1 MSSTT
6 VHFQEKRMGNK
17 EQVVGIAFMDSM
29 VFDTGSATS
38 RGIKP
43 WEKARY
49 ENQQQRQRNQ
59 EFFQKQHKKNTWVD
73 DTEKKMKEERE
84 EKECDA
90 IKQRLWDVE
99 HPFEGFVPSGND
111 AWDD

>member
-1 MSSTT
+1 MN
-6 VHFQEKRMGNK
+6 NK
-17 EQVVGIAFMDSM
+17 EQVVGVAFMDSM
-29 VFDTGSATS
+29 VFDTGYATS

-49 ENQQQRQRNQ
+49 ENQLQRQRNQ
-59 EFFQKQHKKNTWVD
+59 DFFKKQQKKNTWVED
-73 DTEKKMKEERE
+73 PTKKNEEER
-84 EKECDA
+84 KEQERQA
-90 IKQRLWDVE
+90 IAQRLWDVE

>member
-6 VHFQEKRMGNK
+6 AYFQEKRLDNK

-29 VFDTGSATS
+29 VFDTGYATS

-49 ENQQQRQRNQ
+49 ENQQQRLRNQ
-59 EFFQKQHKKNTWVD
+59 EFFQKQQKKNTWVD
-73 DTEKKMKEERE
+73 DTEKKTKQERE
-84 EKECDA
+84 EKERKVIA
-90 IKQRLWDVE
+90 QRLWDAE